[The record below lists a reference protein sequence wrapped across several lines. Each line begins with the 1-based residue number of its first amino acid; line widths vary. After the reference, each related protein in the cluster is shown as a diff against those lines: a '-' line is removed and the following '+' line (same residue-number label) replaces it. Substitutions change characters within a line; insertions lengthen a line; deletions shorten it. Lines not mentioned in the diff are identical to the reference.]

1 MATGQRNPTG
11 RDIQIRRAAH
21 RKYIARRRRLAAV
34 LLILTVT
41 GVSFAV
47 LLLTDFIFSSYNADP
62 NNNDGQQIY
71 TPHSPPPDG
80 NVTLIPS
87 DPIEHIYIPNAP
99 GDDTHTDETV
109 NVWYLILVSPR
120 QVLPD
125 DFSVEL
131 EYITGTLAVDT
142 RIADPLRRLFAAA
155 TADGISLTLRSAYR
169 SVERQNELFYGNI
182 SRLENEG
189 NTREQAVYLTEM
201 YFARP
206 GHSEH
211 HTGLAVDILSPA
223 HPYFTE
229 AFENTPAF
237 TWLSENAHLFGFILR
252 YPRDRRDITGITYE
266 PWHFRYVGLEAAEEI
281 FQTGWTLEEFLF
293 FRQLSTAASDDI
305 DNEEDD
311 EDEAIVE

>member
-1 MATGQRNPTG
+1 MATKRRSPAYKNPSARTMPSKK
-11 RDIQIRRAAH
+11 H
-21 RKYIARRRRLAAV
+21 IARRRVLAAV
-34 LLILTVT
+34 LLIAIVV

-47 LLLTDFIFSSYNADP
+47 LLAADFIFGDP
-62 NNNDGQQIY
+62 GGYPYDNGEQQTY
-71 TPHSPPPDG
+71 TPDPIIPS
-80 NVTLIPS
+80 NNIELIPIAPS
-87 DPIEHIYIPNAP
+87 EYLYTP
-99 GDDTHTDETV
+99 GDSVDNSSITET
-109 NVWYLILVSPR
+109 WYLILVSPR
-120 QVLPD
+120 QALPEG
-125 DFSVEL
+125 FAVEL
-131 EYITGTLAVDT
+131 EYITGTLAVDV

-169 SVERQNELFYGNI
+169 SVERQRELFYGNI

-189 NTREQAVYLTEM
+189 NSRERAVYLTEM

-237 TWLSENAHLFGFILR
+237 AWLSENAHSFGFILR

-281 FQTGWTLEEFLF
+281 FRTGWTLEEFLF
-293 FRQLSTAASDDI
+293 FRQINTATANDVDDH
-305 DNEEDD
+305 N
-311 EDEAIVE
+311 EDEEYEPEAE